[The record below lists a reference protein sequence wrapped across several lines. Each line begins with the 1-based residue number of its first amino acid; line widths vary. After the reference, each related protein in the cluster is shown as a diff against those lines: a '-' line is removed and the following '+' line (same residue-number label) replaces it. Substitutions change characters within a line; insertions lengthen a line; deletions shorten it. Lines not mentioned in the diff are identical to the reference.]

1 MKVLLIRSP
10 RYYWPF
16 INEYDNFL
24 LPQSLPCLAA
34 VLRKEGIEV
43 KVVDCMPLRIGW
55 RSLHKLVVE
64 EKPDVV
70 GVGDS
75 ESLYSNEAIRVIK
88 MAKEINPKIIT
99 VAGGAHFSNLIEET
113 LNSYPLDFIVRGEGE
128 YTFLELVQEVGKN
141 NPDYSQIRGIAY
153 REGNKV
159 IITLPRPLIENLD
172 ELPHPA
178 YDLMPMDEYG
188 KARYLFDP
196 GGITVHHSRGC
207 SHSCKFCVWWV
218 QMAEEE
224 IKDGKIIKKPRW
236 RTKSVAKTLD
246 EVEILYRKYN
256 KHFLVF
262 VDDSWNLSPAW
273 SEEFAEELIKKNLN
287 LRWFAFMRA
296 DGIVKDEKRGILKKL
311 VRSGLSHICVGVE
324 RAEDEGLKNLGKH
337 FYSLDVVKDC
347 FCILKQK
354 YPQVFR
360 QATFIVGIR
369 EETRESMLRVA
380 EFAKEIDADF
390 PGFHPLTPIPGTELW
405 EEAQEKGWL
414 EIKDYSYFDWFTPVM
429 SSKYLKREE
438 IEELMII
445 INRKFTRLSWLIK
458 GLLSPYRYKRYM
470 YIWWLLVLGRIFL
483 KRLKNFLNP
492 FKISEYPRLIK
503 PKFYDD

>member
-24 LPQSLPCLAA
+24 LPQSLPCLAT
-34 VLRKEGIEV
+34 VLRNAGIEV
-43 KVVDCMPLRIGW
+43 KIIDCMPLRIGW
-55 RSLHKLVVE
+55 KSLYKLVEE
-64 EKPDVV
+64 EKPQIV

-75 ESLYSNEAIRVIK
+75 ESLYSTEAVKVLK
-88 MAKEINPKIIT
+88 MAKEINPNIIT
-99 VAGGAHFSNLIEET
+99 VVGGAHFSNLIEET
-113 LNSYPLDFIVRGEGE
+113 LNSYPVDFIVRGEGE
-128 YTFLELVQEVGKN
+128 YTFLELIKEIEKK
-141 NPDYSQIRGIAY
+141 NPDYSRVRGIAY
-153 REGNKV
+153 KEDNQI
-159 IITLPRPLIENLD
+159 IITPPRPLIDNLD
-172 ELPHPA
+172 ELPLPA
-178 YDLMPMDEYG
+178 YDLMPMSEYG

-196 GGITVHHSRGC
+196 GGITIHHSRGC
-207 SHSCKFCVWWV
+207 PYNCKFCVWWV

-236 RTKSVAKTLD
+236 RTKSVPYTL
-246 EVEILYRKYN
+246 EEISLLYYKYN

-262 VDDSWNLSPAW
+262 VDDSWNLNPAW

-296 DGIVKDEKRGILKKL
+296 DGIIKDEKRGILEKL
-311 VRSGLSHICVGVE
+311 VKSGLSHISIGVE
-324 RAEDEGLKNLGKH
+324 RKDSEELKDLGKPS
-337 FYSLDVVKDC
+337 YSEEVVREC
-347 FCILKQK
+347 FKILKQK

-369 EETRESMLRVA
+369 EETKESMLRVA
-380 EFAKEIDADF
+380 EFAKEIDVDY

-405 EEAQEKGWL
+405 KEAKEKGWL
-414 EIKDYSYFDWFTPVM
+414 EIRDYSYFDWFTPVM

-445 INRKFTRLSWLIK
+445 INRKFTRFSWLIK
-458 GLLSPYRYKRYM
+458 GLFSRYPYKRYM
-470 YIWWLLVLGRIFL
+470 YIWWLLVVARIFL

-503 PKFYDD
+503 PSFYDD